1 MTPHDAFTALCDSL
15 RREGGKHSGDTKII
29 AIAFD
34 GDMSITFESI
44 PQQAFADVAWG
55 DMLRIVANRYLDVRA
70 GDDYDRERAL
80 AIFNDAIAGI
90 IDDYREEHNMDE
102 EDEA

>member
-1 MTPHDAFTALCDSL
+1 MNPHDAFTALCDSL
-15 RREGGKHSGDTKII
+15 RREGGKHSGNTKVI

-34 GDMSITFESI
+34 GSMSVTLESF
-44 PQQAFADVAWG
+44 PDRSNADVAWSE
-55 DMLRIVANRYLDVRA
+55 MLQIVANRHLDAWA

-80 AIFNDAIAGI
+80 ASFNDDVAGI
-90 IDDYREEHNMDE
+90 IDAYREEHNMAE

>member
-1 MTPHDAFTALCDSL
+1 MNPHDAFTALCDSL
-15 RREGGKHSGDTKII
+15 RREGGKHSGNTKVI

-34 GDMSITFESI
+34 GDMSITFESF
-44 PQQAFADVAWG
+44 PKPEYADVAWSE
-55 DMLRIVANRYLDVRA
+55 MLRIVANRHLDVWA

-80 AIFNDAIAGI
+80 TSFNDDIAGI

-102 EDEA
+102 EAA